1 MPDLNIHDVIEDLRT
16 GVQQDIEELI
26 SKILLARTPDDRVDL
41 IGDAVVDGT
50 TEMWSSALHMAT
62 TLEAYANGE
71 SIEDGGS
78 SSS

>member
-1 MPDLNIHDVIEDLRT
+1 MTDLNIKDVVEDLRT

-50 TEMWSSALHMAT
+50 FEMMSDALHMAT
-62 TLEAYANGE
+62 TLEACANGE
-71 SIEDGGS
+71 SVQEG
-78 SSS
+78 